1 MREYDLVIF
10 TDIAEADALSV
21 IDQFNN
27 ETGLFV
33 DDSGQDEQER
43 SIYFNAISL
52 DVGFTAQ
59 SSSVLPKEAIYRQ
72 ILGNH
77 DLSKLNRLGISLGKH
92 VAQQR
97 FSLPVFETLAE
108 AGRILGKALQAK
120 AIGWSASRNAM
131 GFDYY
136 NDVVQ
141 RFVNGGVFPVLG
153 FVGLIDLANNIYETE
168 GLSRFSG
175 YELRLTALP
184 DVPVNIA
191 MRILVRLVND
201 IIMQGDFAMGDAIP
215 GYADDVIISFCEPS
229 VHYAETGKAP
239 MVEAVMAKG

>member
-21 IDQFNN
+21 IDQFNT
-27 ETGLFV
+27 ETALFV
-33 DDSGQDEQER
+33 ESPGRHEQGR
-43 SIYFNAISL
+43 SIYFNAMSM
-52 DVGFTAQ
+52 DVGFTTHSAPA
-59 SSSVLPKEAIYRQ
+59 LRKETIYRQ
-72 ILGNH
+72 ILVND
-77 DLSKLNRLGISLGKH
+77 DLSQLNQLGMSLGKH
-92 VAQQR
+92 VAQQC
-97 FSLPVFETLAE
+97 FSLPVFETLVE

-120 AIGWSASRNAM
+120 AIGWNASRNAM

-136 NDVVQ
+136 DDAVQ

-153 FVGLIDLANNIYETE
+153 FVGLMDIANNIYETE
-168 GLSRFSG
+168 GLSGFSG
-175 YELRLTALP
+175 YELRLNALP
-184 DVPVNIA
+184 DLPVNIA